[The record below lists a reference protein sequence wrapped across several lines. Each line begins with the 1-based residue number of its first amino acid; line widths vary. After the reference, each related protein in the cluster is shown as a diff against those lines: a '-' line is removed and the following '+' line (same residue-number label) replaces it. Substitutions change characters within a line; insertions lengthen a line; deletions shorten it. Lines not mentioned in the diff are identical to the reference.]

1 MKLNENF
8 ILRTIAGE
16 DMLIPLGETSAEL
29 SGIITLNP
37 VGATIWKALAETC
50 TVPYAIEK
58 VLEIYDV
65 DEATAQADV
74 AAFWEKLTTLGLI
87 VNE

>member
-29 SGIITLNP
+29 SGIVTLNP
-37 VGATIWKALAETC
+37 VGATIWKALAENC
-50 TVPYAIEK
+50 AASYALEK
-58 VLEIYDV
+58 VLETY